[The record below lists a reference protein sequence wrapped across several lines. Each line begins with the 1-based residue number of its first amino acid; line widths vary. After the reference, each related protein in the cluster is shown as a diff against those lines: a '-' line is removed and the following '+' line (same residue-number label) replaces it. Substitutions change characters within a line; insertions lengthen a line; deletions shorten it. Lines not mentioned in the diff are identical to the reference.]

1 LLITDDIDFS
11 FDDLL
16 KHCYSVIGKD
26 RPLVNGVQDYR
37 DNNYLICKIVT
48 TLNHDLS
55 VKKKENQFN
64 NVRIELPNRLIFLKH
79 LMKEVIIPLNTLA
92 STLILNYLE
101 INSKYFF
108 LQEIKIFKDTN
119 NSLERDGIDRYER
132 ICMGLDTS
140 V

>member
-108 LQEIKIFKDTN
+108 LQETKIFKDTN